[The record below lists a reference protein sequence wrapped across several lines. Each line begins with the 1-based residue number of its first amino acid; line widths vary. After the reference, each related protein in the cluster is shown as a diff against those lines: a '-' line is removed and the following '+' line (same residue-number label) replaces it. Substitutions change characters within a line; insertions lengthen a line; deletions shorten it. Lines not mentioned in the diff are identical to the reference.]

1 MMIAEGASDEEG
13 FVGFNVHSRYA
24 VHEMVV
30 GVGKGGPIEFL
41 M

>member
-1 MMIAEGASDEEG
+1 MIAEGASDEEG
-13 FVGFNVHSRYA
+13 FVGFNVHNRDA

-30 GVGKGGPIEFL
+30 GVGKDGPLKFL